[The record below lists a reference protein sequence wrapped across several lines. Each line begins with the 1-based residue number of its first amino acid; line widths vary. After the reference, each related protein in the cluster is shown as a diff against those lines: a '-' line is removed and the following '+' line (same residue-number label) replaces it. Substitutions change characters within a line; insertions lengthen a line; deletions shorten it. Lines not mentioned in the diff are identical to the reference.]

1 MKRINNR
8 AFLLI
13 EFLIVTTFV
22 TTIFTFIYHNGL
34 PLMAEYTRRNNY
46 DDIDSVYAV
55 DLFRNLLI
63 EDANFDT
70 IRDGILEGDV
80 IYKDITDCNQ
90 WNQVAVCN
98 SLKSELGV
106 TGTQGKIYLTRY
118 ELSRLKKEVE
128 EKRIFGN
135 NTDRGIQSY
144 IDFLPRYTTLSVR
157 QGYRIIL
164 VRNVETPGGTV
175 QKYSNIEVVL

>member
-22 TTIFTFIYHNGL
+22 TTVFTFIYRNGL

-55 DLFRNLLI
+55 DLFRNLLMQ
-63 EDANFDT
+63 DANFDT
-70 IRDGILEGDV
+70 IRAGILEGTV
-80 IYKDITDCNQ
+80 VYKDITDCGQ
-90 WNQVAVCN
+90 WSQSAVCN
-98 SLKSELGV
+98 TLKTELGV
-106 TGTQGKIYLTRY
+106 TGVQGKIYLTRY

-128 EKRIFGN
+128 DKHIFSQ

-144 IDFLPRYTTLSVR
+144 IEFLPRYTTMTVR

-164 VRNVETPGGTV
+164 VRNVATKDGTV